1 MPLNHPIYH
10 KDETVLCFHHD
21 ILYEAKII
29 ALRLSDP
36 EDRKSPYEYRVHYKG
51 WKHTWDDWVFQDRLR
66 KATEDN
72 KELAA
77 TLRREAEAAS
87 RKKSKKKKAA
97 AASDPGSNIG
107 SDDRQSSIPAR
118 GTKRGRDT
126 EIEKEDEFNARP
138 SIRIVIPDNLK
149 ALLVDDWEYVTKN
162 NQLVPLPAKGP
173 VSTILDHYFEEEKP
187 KRASPSDIDV
197 LEEVV
202 AGIREYFEKS
212 LSKILLYQFER
223 QQYQMISNKW
233 ESAAEGYID
242 KGPCEVYG
250 AEHLARLFASLPE
263 LIAQTGL
270 SQQATQ
276 RLREELSKFSMWLSK
291 HSDRYFSA
299 KYDAP
304 SKEYIDKAKGVN
316 SQDVPGTATARL
328 FEMDKL
334 EKSD

>member
-87 RKKSKKKKAA
+87 RKKSKKKKP

-162 NQLVPLPAKGP
+162 NQLVPLPAKAP
-173 VSTILDHYFEEEKP
+173 VSTILDQYFEEEKP
-187 KRASPSDIDV
+187 KRASPSDVDV

-223 QQYQMISNKW
+223 QQYQI
-233 ESAAEGYID
+233 IT
-242 KGPCEVYG
+242 
-250 AEHLARLFASLPE
+250 SLPE

-291 HSDRYFSA
+291 HSERYFSA
-299 KYDAP
+299 KYDSP

-316 SQDVPGTATARL
+316 SQDVPGTVTARL
-328 FEMDKL
+328 FEMDKQ

>member
-1 MPLNHPIYH
+1 M
-10 KDETVLCFHHD
+10 
-21 ILYEAKII
+21 
-29 ALRLSDP
+29 
-36 EDRKSPYEYRVHYKG
+36 
-51 WKHTWDDWVFQDRLR
+51 
-66 KATEDN
+66 
-72 KELAA
+72 
-77 TLRREAEAAS
+77 RREAEAAS
-87 RKKSKKKKAA
+87 RKKSKKKKTA

-126 EIEKEDEFNARP
+126 EIEKVRMPYDIATLYSFVYFLGTNCSNQEDEFNARP

-187 KRASPSDIDV
+187 KRASASDIDV

-233 ESAAEGYID
+233 ESGAEGYVD

-250 AEHLARLFASLPE
+250 AEHLARLFGIISL
-263 LIAQTGL
+263 
-270 SQQATQ
+270 S
-276 RLREELSKFSMWLSK
+276 LR
-291 HSDRYFSA
+291 HVYF
-299 KYDAP
+299 YL
-304 SKEYIDKAKGVN
+304 EYC
-316 SQDVPGTATARL
+316 
-328 FEMDKL
+328 
-334 EKSD
+334 